1 MQLWRRRGR
10 VPDNARAQLGLSPGE
25 RVLAAGRQVDG
36 RWLVGTDQALVGE
49 GLRVPW
55 VDVAHAQWLPSEQVL
70 VLDPVP
76 GAFGTIQVRLEEPG
90 RLPETVHE
98 RVMASIVVTTR
109 VAVPG
114 AGGVR
119 IVGRR
124 GVDGPLVW
132 QVVPDAGVDLAADD
146 VRSAAEET
154 VQRLRA
160 ELNQ

>member
-1 MQLWRRRGR
+1 MHLWRRRGGL
-10 VPDNARAQLGLSPGE
+10 PDGARAQLGLSPGE
-25 RVLAAGRQVDG
+25 RVLAVARQIDG
-36 RWLVGTDQALVGE
+36 RWLVGTDRAFVGE
-49 GLRVPW
+49 GFRVPW
-55 VDVAHAQWLPSEQVL
+55 VDVAHAQWLPAEQVL
-70 VLDPVP
+70 MLDPVP
-76 GAFGTIQVRLEEPG
+76 GAFEAIRVRVQEPG

-109 VAVPG
+109 VAVSG

-124 GVDGPLVW
+124 GDAGPLVW
-132 QVVPDAGVDLAADD
+132 QVVPDAGVDPAAED